1 MYFSMIKLRR
11 GVSPRDITDL
21 TRMNGYQAHQLIWN
35 LFADHPDRQRDF
47 IYRHETVNGWPT
59 FYTVSKREPVDIA
72 GMWEILPKEY
82 NPQLRVGQRLGF
94 TSCVNPIRSRRDENG
109 RQQRHDV
116 VMEEKL
122 KLKSDG
128 KDFDLP
134 SIVQDMGMRWLDERS
149 ASHGFS
155 ISPEGIRVDGYRQH
169 KLFKGRWD
177 KPITFSTLDFNG
189 ILTVTEPDAFVEKC
203 LFDGIGP
210 AKGFGCGLM
219 LVRRV

>member
-1 MYFSMIKLRR
+1 MYFSMIRLRR
-11 GVSPRDITDL
+11 GVSPHDITEL
-21 TRMNGYQAHQLIWN
+21 TRRNGYQAHQLVWN
-35 LFADHPDRQRDF
+35 LFADRTDRQRDF
-47 IYRHETVNGWPT
+47 IYRHEAVNGWPT
-59 FYTVSKREPVDIA
+59 FYAVSKRVPIDTA
-72 GMWEILPKEY
+72 GMWEIIPKEY
-82 NPQLRVGQRLGF
+82 NPQLRAGQRLGF
-94 TSCVNPIRSRRDENG
+94 TSCVNPIRSRHDENG

-122 KLKSDG
+122 KLKNKG
-128 KDFDLP
+128 KSFDLP
-134 SIVQDMGMRWLDERS
+134 DIVQDIGLRWLEERS

-155 ISPEGIRVDGYRQH
+155 ISAELIRVDGYRQH
-169 KLFKGRWD
+169 KLYKGKGN

-189 ILTVTEPDAFVEKC
+189 ILTVTEPDVFVEKC

>member
-1 MYFSMIKLRR
+1 MYFSMIRLRR

-21 TRMNGYQAHQLIWN
+21 TRLNGYQAHQLVWN
-35 LFADHPDRQRDF
+35 LFADRPDRQRDF
-47 IYRHETVNGWPT
+47 IYRHEAVNCWPT
-59 FYTVSKREPVDIA
+59 FYTVSKRVPVDTA
-72 GMWEILPKEY
+72 GMWEIMPKEY
-82 NPQLRVGQRLGF
+82 SPQLRVGQRLGF
-94 TSCVNPIRSRRDENG
+94 NLCVNPIRSRRDENG

-122 KLKSDG
+122 KLRKGGKS
-128 KDFDLP
+128 FDLP
-134 SIVQDMGMRWLDERS
+134 GIVQDVGLQWLQERA

-155 ISPEGIRVDGYRQH
+155 ISQKGTRVDGYQQH
-169 KLFKGRWD
+169 KLFKGKGN

-189 ILTVTEPDAFVEKC
+189 ILTVTEPDVFVEKC